1 MCIRV
6 VRYAKRHV
14 APLFQ
19 VPAPDGSGEMV
30 QGEAV
35 SMGRSVLA
43 VFQRGQ
49 QIWSCAAAAQV
60 CYIAMHQ
67 TSMPARLFTL
77 HVCPALS
84 FHALNAAVDDH
95 ARTT

>member
-60 CYIAMHQ
+60 CLLPCTKHPCMRRVHHLPGYSHFMCVQH
-67 TSMPARLFTL
+67 
-77 HVCPALS
+77 
-84 FHALNAAVDDH
+84 
-95 ARTT
+95 